1 MAQDVPGEVAFVV
14 LAMAL
19 QVVVAAVDEVVM
31 ARVQRTAV
39 LDADDRRPS
48 AAAAQSQ
55 ISAVLEAEEASHW
68 RATQLIVA
76 EGSADVVEVEVASVA
91 AVAVIVV
98 EIGPVAT
105 VAVVDIGP
113 VAAVA
118 VAVAVAEIGATA
130 DTSDTRAVREDGSW
144 HRNPVALHTQE
155 AS

>member
-118 VAVAVAEIGATA
+118 VAVAEIGATA

>member
-1 MAQDVPGEVAFVV
+1 VAQDVPGGVAFVV

-39 LDADDRRPS
+39 LDADDRRPP

-55 ISAVLEAEEASHW
+55 ISAVLEAEEASYW

-76 EGSADVVEVEVASVA
+76 ERSADVVEVRSVA
-91 AVAVIVV
+91 AVAAVAVVVV
-98 EIGPVAT
+98 EIGYVAT
-105 VAVVDIGP
+105 VAVAQIGP

-118 VAVAVAEIGATA
+118 VAETEIGATA

-144 HRNPVALHTQE
+144 HRNPAALHTQE